1 MSNAIRVGVASST
14 QLSADAGRDII
25 REGGNAVDA
34 AVAASLVAIATE
46 PGVCSVGGGGY
57 ITVWPDHGKPVT
69 LDGNIE
75 MPGRG
80 LDPQRLGGGTFDV
93 VLEYGGGVTTKVGH
107 GSVGTPG
114 ALAALE
120 LAATRYGSL
129 PWKVLMA
136 PVVEITRRGFPMS
149 KASYTYLQ
157 FAHDLIYGWQPESR
171 AALHDDDDTLIQI
184 GQPIMVDKLS
194 DSLEHIAREGARDLY
209 AGDIAKLIASDF
221 DRNDGVMTARDLAEY
236 QVITREPLVTDF
248 GPWRLATNPAPA
260 VGGATL
266 SAMLA
271 LLAHRPMTGWDA
283 ADVARLANIQASVL
297 RHRFEHLD
305 LAEDPVAAV
314 NALIAQAGRGSL
326 PTRNGSSATVNTA
339 AADRDGLACTITM
352 SAGYG
357 SGVMP
362 PGTGLWMNNCLGE
375 IELNRRGLIAG
386 PAGTRLSSNMAPTV
400 GRTQSGDVL
409 AIGSPGADR
418 ITSALVQTL
427 ANHVQ
432 LGLPLNAAIEQP
444 RLHVELLE
452 DGERVAYEHGIDVS
466 DVALPTRE
474 CEPLSMFFGGVGA
487 VRVSA
492 AGDFQIGADPRRL
505 GGSASG

>member
-1 MSNAIRVGVASST
+1 MGVASST
-14 QLSADAGRDII
+14 QLSADAGRDMIA
-25 REGGNAVDA
+25 EGGNAVDV
-34 AVAASLVAIATE
+34 AVAAALVAIATE

-57 ITVWPDHGKPVT
+57 ITVWPAGGKPVT

-80 LDPQRLGGGTFDV
+80 LDPERLGGGAWDV
-93 VLEYGGGVTTKVGH
+93 VLDYGGGVTTKVGH

-129 PWKVLMA
+129 PWDVLMA

-157 FAHDLIYGWQPESR
+157 FAHKLVYGWQAESYN
-171 AALHDDDDTLIQI
+171 ALHDEHGELYKI
-184 GQPIMVDKLS
+184 GELLRVEKLS
-194 DSLEHIAREGARDLY
+194 DSLEHIAREGTRDLY
-209 AGDIAKLIASDF
+209 AGDIAKLIAADF
-221 DRNDGVMTARDLAEY
+221 ERHDGVMTARDLAEY
-236 QVITREPLVTDF
+236 EVISREPLITDF

-266 SAMLA
+266 SAMLT
-271 LLAHRPMTGWDA
+271 LLEQHPMNGWDSA
-283 ADVARLANIQASVL
+283 SVARLAQIQANVL
-297 RHRFEHLD
+297 RYRFDQLD
-305 LAEDPVAAV
+305 LADDPLAAV
-314 NALIAQAGRGSL
+314 SELMAHAGRGSV
-326 PTRNGSSATVNTA
+326 PTRNGSGATVNTS

-357 SGVMP
+357 AGVMP

-386 PAGTRLSSNMAPTV
+386 PTGTRLSSNMAPTV
-400 GRTQSGDVL
+400 GRTRAGDVL

-427 ANHVQ
+427 VNHVQ
-432 LGLPLNAAIEQP
+432 LGLPLNEAIEQP

-452 DGERVAYEHGIDVS
+452 QGEQVAYERGIDVA
-466 DVALPTRE
+466 DIRMPLRE
-474 CEPLSMFFGGVGA
+474 CDPLSMFFGGVGA
-487 VRVSA
+487 VSVDP
-492 AGDFQIGADPRRL
+492 GGGFQIGADARRL
-505 GGSASG
+505 GGTAAG